1 MIGLVI
7 ILRIASVMEFRLF
20 NVTHLAMLNFVQ
32 TVMLRCLVK
41 NHHNGIV
48 VVLFYLPVL
57 AGVLVEVHPNYNV
70 SVFLKRSLIPKMVLD
85 HAVLQVDVQIILNQ
99 NAVVKSV
106 DLSVKT
112 HVL

>member
-7 ILRIASVMEFRLF
+7 ILRTASVLEFRLF

-32 TVMLRCLVK
+32 TVMFRCLVK
-41 NHHNGIV
+41 NQRDGIV
-48 VVLFYLPVL
+48 VVFSVTSRLT
-57 AGVLVEVHPNYNV
+57 GVMVEAHPNYNV
-70 SVFLKRSLIPKMVLD
+70 SVFLMRSLIPKMVLD